1 MLFIRQW
8 SDIGAARRV
17 RCWQVLYNAEST
29 KQDRIKCNSIT
40 KTIHFAHIGILF
52 IYGVIVPLLVSSP
65 LFFHFDTHIITQINR
80 EVRLTFFDKVRMQ
93 EI

>member
-1 MLFIRQW
+1 MLASI
-8 SDIGAARRV
+8 
-17 RCWQVLYNAEST
+17 VLYIAEST

-40 KTIHFAHIGILF
+40 KTIHFAHLGILF

-93 EI
+93 ER